1 MLPIGLLMFVWLSVS
16 GAGCLDPCADRI
28 DQVFLDQAAQEEG
41 ALRTESGLVFKTL
54 KEGYGPTP
62 KDGDQVLVHYKA
74 MLTSGKVFDYS
85 RRRPS
90 KLPIG
95 KMIPGWAEA
104 LKMMKGGGKAR
115 IVLPPA
121 LAYGRKGKPGT
132 VPQCAVLVFEL
143 ELVGIESAAE
153 G

>member
-1 MLPIGLLMFVWLSVS
+1 MLLNGLLAFFWLSLS
-16 GAGCLDPCADRI
+16 GAGCLDPCADRT
-28 DQVFLDQAAQEEG
+28 DQAYLNAAAQEEG
-41 ALRTESGLVFKTL
+41 ALRTESGMVFREL

-62 KDGDQVLVHYKA
+62 GDGDVVQVHYKA

-90 KLPIG
+90 TLPME
-95 KMIPGWAEA
+95 KVIPGWAEA

-132 VPQCAVLVFEL
+132 VPQCAVLVFEI
-143 ELVGIESAAE
+143 ELVGIESA
-153 G
+153 GG